1 MAITDITKPMAL
13 DETLQATNGKMDSVI
28 TKLQGIIDALGL
40 DTSVYKPKGNIACA
54 QLVPALLIES
64 NIGNVYNVTDN
75 GTTTSDFAE
84 GAGKP
89 IHVGDNVAIV
99 DIGTGGQS
107 EFKFDLLAG
116 MVDLSNY
123 VEKEPGKGLSTN
135 DYDNTD
141 KAKVGKIDE
150 TTTHA
155 SGNPISISGLK
166 SNQLAVNPIIT
177 LEPIQAGSGTP
188 SPSNIRAISGYD
200 KIEVLS
206 GGKNLF
212 DKDTITTGYRLSNTT
227 GLPESD
233 ASYCISNFVRI
244 KANTTYYVT
253 ATSNGR
259 HWFYDVAKNPVEM
272 IGSSSAFTYTPT
284 ADGYIRI
291 SIYNYAEKL
300 PTMQITQSS
309 TAQSYE
315 PYNKTTDLSLA
326 LGQTVYGGSL
336 DLRTGK
342 LAVTHIYRKFNGTEN
357 WTWYSA
363 SNSALLNDALT
374 NRKGINSTTKIYGVC
389 NVQATSSDGSIN
401 YIVATATSTANL
413 QISQIGTNFGVS
425 DVSLEGWKT
434 WLATNNLEFTYE
446 LATPIEIQLTPHE
459 ISLLKDY
466 AYVSTN
472 GTNISLDYHNGELA
486 SLSDVAQL
494 SETVERL
501 TEYIKG
507 LINNA

>member
-1 MAITDITKPMAL
+1 M
-13 DETLQATNGKMDSVI
+13 
-28 TKLQGIIDALGL
+28 
-40 DTSVYKPKGNIACA
+40 
-54 QLVPALLIES
+54 
-64 NIGNVYNVTDN
+64 
-75 GTTTSDFAE
+75 
-84 GAGKP
+84 
-89 IHVGDNVAIV
+89 
-99 DIGTGGQS
+99 
-107 EFKFDLLAG
+107 
-116 MVDLSNY
+116 
-123 VEKEPGKGLSTN
+123 
-135 DYDNTD
+135 
-141 KAKVGKIDE
+141 
-150 TTTHA
+150 
-155 SGNPISISGLK
+155 
-166 SNQLAVNPIIT
+166 
-177 LEPIQAGSGTP
+177 
-188 SPSNIRAISGYD
+188 
-200 KIEVLS
+200 
-206 GGKNLF
+206 
-212 DKDTITTGYRLSNTT
+212 
-227 GLPESD
+227 
-233 ASYCISNFVRI
+233 
-244 KANTTYYVT
+244 T

-389 NVQATSSDGSIN
+389 NVQATSSNGSIN

-472 GTNISLDYHNGELA
+472 GTSIALDYHNGELA

-494 SETVERL
+494 SQTVEELDRPQER
-501 TEYIKG
+501 TCQINITSYNTSTNRYSIPFDGYITAYLPQSTSIASVMVTIYDHNEKTLGIHRDFTNNDYG
-507 LINNA
+507 LKYFTIYVKRGMKAMITASSGYTGNVTYRGMA